1 MTHSRVVLWRH
12 GRTQWNAELRWQGQ
26 SDIAL
31 DEVGLHQAE
40 VAAAKLAELQPTAII
55 SSYLMR
61 AHRTAQFLADA
72 TGLEITVDQRLRETD
87 GGAWEG
93 LTQAD
98 IHRDHA
104 ASLADWQRDMSLP
117 AGLHGETRGQVASR
131 VAEAVSEHAHRIGE
145 GTLVVATHGGAARAA
160 IMHLLD
166 LPMEYLSA
174 FKVLTNCAWAVLDHD
189 EVRNTWRISDYNI
202 TALPPLP
209 EQHL

>member
-1 MTHSRVVLWRH
+1 MTHSRVILWRH

-26 SDIAL
+26 SDIPL

-40 VAAAKLAELQPTAII
+40 VAAAKLAEFNPTAII
-55 SSYLMR
+55 SSDLMR
-61 AHRTAQFLADA
+61 AHRTAQFLAAA
-72 TGLEITVDQRLRETD
+72 TGLEITLDQRLRETD

-93 LTQAD
+93 LTQTD

-104 ASLADWQRDMSLP
+104 QSLADWQKDVSLP

-131 VAEAVSEHAHRIGE
+131 VAEAVAEHSHRMGE

-202 TALPPLP
+202 TALAPLP
-209 EQHL
+209 EEHL